1 MSDRC
6 TLLQQINEIS
16 FVVNDLNLYLDTVKL
31 NGVLINKMK
40 LCTEDGVQKVRMIL
54 DGNLGE
60 RRMRRLICQLY
71 KETEQFAVVA
81 LRS

>member
-1 MSDRC
+1 
-6 TLLQQINEIS
+6 
-16 FVVNDLNLYLDTVKL
+16 
-31 NGVLINKMK
+31 MK